1 MSLINPNFSG
11 LKVLNYLGRD
21 AMVDC
26 PNIIQN
32 QIDKLYTIAKVGGY
46 NNILSS
52 RILKRNPNLLIPIT
66 TYSGDI
72 IHRK

>member
-1 MSLINPNFSG
+1 LQNPIFKGLNNLQSIGDGFMGSCMSLINPNFSG

-26 PNIIQN
+26 PNITQN

-46 NNILSS
+46 NIKN
-52 RILKRNPNLLIPIT
+52 T
-66 TYSGDI
+66 
-72 IHRK
+72 